1 MFIIG
6 SRSGRGLGHGM
17 GFLGVARVG
26 MEDVQKPREDFAS
39 DFEAAFA
46 RLQVALLEACRCERD
61 WPARAAAGI
70 AAGMEFAAA
79 DPAAAAV
86 LTNEALAG
94 GADGIARHERLIAY
108 LGERLLPGREQ
119 RPEDERLPDITERAV
134 AGGAL
139 MLIAQRLDG
148 GGEGELPALAPEV
161 VQFVLTPYLGAEEAR
176 RVALKAHPPDSE
188 NP

>member
-1 MFIIG
+1 
-6 SRSGRGLGHGM
+6 
-17 GFLGVARVG
+17 

-39 DFEAAFA
+39 AFEAAFA
-46 RLQVALLEACRCERD
+46 RLQVALLEACGRQRD
-61 WPARAAAGI
+61 WPAKTAAGI

-86 LTNEALAG
+86 LTNEALAE

-108 LGERLLPGREQ
+108 LGERLLPGREE

-139 MLIAQRLDG
+139 MLVAQRVDE
-148 GGEGELPALAPEV
+148 GGEGELPALVPEAI
-161 VQFVLTPYLGAEEAR
+161 QFVLTPYLGAEEAGC
-176 RVALKAHPPDSE
+176 VAARFRPAAKE
-188 NP
+188 QG